1 MIKLSR
7 RKFSQNIAVAVAA
20 CVMPAS
26 LRAQTAKWTPSKN
39 VEFIVPTAAG
49 STMDLLA
56 RLIADVWSRNSLVSS
71 TVTVQAKGGSGGA
84 IAWSYVSRK
93 AGDGHF
99 LAISGPTLL
108 SNDIL
113 GIGDLSYKD
122 VTPIAQLFTEY
133 TCFVVNADGPIKSGN
148 DLVKALKSPKPPTV
162 GVAPGLGGSSHVALL
177 KLADAAQI
185 EQSKLTIV
193 PYKGANESITAVMG
207 NHIDVTSATMSV
219 VAPMLDAG
227 KLRPIAIAAPQRLEG
242 AHADIPTW
250 RELGFDAVEGNWR
263 GVVGPKNLGEA
274 EVAFWSGRLAE
285 VVKTEEWNAS
295 LKRNYWNA
303 DFSTGAA
310 SVRFLDTQYAELRS
324 TLANLRVGK

>member
-1 MIKLSR
+1 
-7 RKFSQNIAVAVAA
+7 
-20 CVMPAS
+20 
-26 LRAQTAKWTPSKN
+26 LRAQNAKWAPSKN
-39 VEFIVPTAAG
+39 VEFIVPAAAG

-56 RLIADVWSRNSLVSS
+56 RLITDVWSRNSLVNS

-148 DLVKALKSPKPPTV
+148 DLVKALKSAKPPTV

-185 EQSKLTIV
+185 EHSKLTIV

-250 RELGFDAVEGNWR
+250 RELGLNAVEGNWR
-263 GVVGPKNLGEA
+263 GVVGPKGLGEP
-274 EVAFWSGRLAE
+274 EIAFWSGRLAE

-295 LKRNYWNA
+295 LKRNYWNS

-310 SVRFLDTQYAELRS
+310 CIRFLDTQYAELRS
-324 TLANLRVGK
+324 TLASLRVSK